1 MSINPALFH
10 KSTYPIV
17 LEDIL
22 DYQLDNHFLFA
33 YLLQMSKNKRN
44 KAKKQINKKPW
55 SGGLAFSPSF
65 YFKFKN

>member
-44 KAKKQINKKPW
+44 KAKKQINKKP
-55 SGGLAFSPSF
+55 
-65 YFKFKN
+65 